1 MQLLSHTAVMNKC
14 AQNFHDS
21 MGHPHL
27 LAQLGETSL
36 DLCLGIHK
44 PSNHPKEEGEYFG
57 SI

>member
-27 LAQLGETSL
+27 LAQLGKDIPGSLSGDSETL
-36 DLCLGIHK
+36 K
-44 PSNHPKEEGEYFG
+44 PPQRGR
-57 SI
+57 